1 MSSIDIRRCAFA
13 DIEHAP
19 NLTKLMDEYGAESAM
34 IALGPQRPQFPTYR
48 LMEEIGT
55 SHSFG
60 AFQGEDLVGFIIILV
75 AVLPHFGLRVAST
88 ESFFVTCSARKGGT
102 GLRLLRQAEEFAKEL
117 GAVGFFVSAPI
128 GSRLESVMPK
138 AGYSEASK
146 IFFRSFACSP
156 Q

>member
-1 MSSIDIRRCAFA
+1 MSRFEIRRCAFA

-19 NLTKLMDEYGAESAM
+19 NLATLMEEYGAESAM
-34 IALGPQRPQFPTYR
+34 PALGPQRPQFPAYR

-55 SHSFG
+55 AHSFG
-60 AFQGEDLVGFIIILV
+60 AFQGADLVGFMIILV

-88 ESFFVTCSARKGGT
+88 ESFFVTRSARKGGT
-102 GLRLLRQAEEFAKEL
+102 GMRLLRQAEELAQEL
-117 GAVGFFVSAPI
+117 GAVGFFVSAPV

-138 AGYSEASK
+138 AGYGEASK